1 MDIPTLHH
9 YLDDP
14 YDAAVWLCGL
24 GIVDVRRGHG
34 NLLGMAAAGVPLDLL
49 AVLVTQLERHLPGC
63 ADPDMT
69 LHNLE
74 RFVAAAR
81 NPLAIGTFFERDPQ
95 ALPTLL
101 QILSASQYLSDLLVS
116 DPEGF
121 DLVRLTDGQ
130 PVARQALVDEL
141 TAEIA
146 ALEHET
152 VVLRALRRFK
162 RRETLRI
169 AYGDIVREQSLR
181 TVTTQISFVADALVE
196 AAFQA
201 ARRKFRALRGDPIG
215 PDGEPARFVVL
226 GLGKLGGL
234 ELNYSSDIDLIFLCE
249 SEGETNGPRPVA
261 NIEFFDVVAR
271 ELVRLLTERTELGSV
286 YRVDMRLR
294 PEGARGPMVMGVDA
308 AMRYYDNRGRT
319 WERQAYIKARP
330 IAGDLPL
337 GREFLESL
345 APWVYR
351 RYLSHADISGIKAL
365 KRRIEQASHG
375 RGKGDSPIF
384 ADTKIG
390 TLPAT
395 PESVP
400 AGSERAG
407 SEPVPIFSH
416 PHGAGGAR
424 DVKTGRGGI
433 RDIEFAIQFLQLLN
447 GGDLPELRT
456 GNTLEALAQLDRAGC
471 LTNQERSI
479 LEENYTFLRKIEH
492 RLQIMLDLQTHLLP
506 EKHADLAKLALR
518 MGYATNEDRSA
529 LEAFLAD
536 FRGKTELNRKILDH
550 LLHDAFGD
558 ARQSQAE
565 VDLVL
570 DPDPPPEQIV
580 EVLGKYRFRD
590 VKQAYKNLMSLA
602 EERIRFLSTRRCQHF
617 LAAIAPQ
624 LLAAIAE
631 TPDPDSTLVNLDQVS
646 GSLGGKGALWELFS
660 FNPPSLRLYVEL
672 CAYSPYLSGIL
683 TSNPGM
689 IDGLM
694 DSLVLD
700 KLPTRESM
708 ERQLTE
714 LCHAAEDIDPILQSF
729 KNDQQL
735 CVGVRDILGKEDVQ
749 ATTGALSDI
758 AEACLAQIAAREHAR
773 LVARLGQPTI
783 AEGRRAGKP
792 CEMVILALGKFGGR
806 EMNYHS
812 DLDII
817 FLYEADGQTVAAL
830 ETKRKKRTD
839 ENLPH
844 ASSAMPRL
852 SAKSPPSPSFSPAI
866 QTTTNQH
873 FFSELGQRIIK
884 AASRLTSYGRL
895 YEVDARLRP
904 TGKSGALATTFDEF
918 ARYFTEGGG
927 QLWERQA
934 LCKARAVYGSL
945 RAAKGAFAAVA
956 ESAFTRR
963 WRRCDAAEIRQM
975 RQRLEESVAA
985 AGDLKRGPGGIV
997 DVEFLVQMLQLKH
1010 AHGNPRL
1017 RVANTLAAL
1026 GELQRAGLLSAGD
1039 FEVLDASYRLLRT
1052 IEGRLRLMN
1061 SAARDQLPQDPVE
1074 LTKLAN
1080 LLHYPS
1086 SDGLLADYGNATRQ
1100 IRSQFDRI
1108 FAAEAGDG

>member
-1 MDIPTLHH
+1 MDILTLRH

-49 AVLVTQLERHLPGC
+49 AGVATQLERHLPGC

-74 RFVAAAR
+74 RFVEAAR

-101 QILSASQYLSDLLVS
+101 QILSASQYLGDLLVS

-201 ARRKFRALRGDPIG
+201 ARRKFRSARGVPIR

-226 GLGKLGGL
+226 GLGKLGGM

-249 SEGETNGPRPVA
+249 SEGQTNGPRPIS
-261 NIEFFDVVAR
+261 NIEFFDLVAR

-330 IAGDLPL
+330 IAGDLSL

-345 APWVYR
+345 APWIYR

-375 RGKGDSPIF
+375 GCEK
-384 ADTKIG
+384 TG
-390 TLPAT
+390 T
-395 PESVP
+395 
-400 AGSERAG
+400 G
-407 SEPVPIFSH
+407 SEPVRADSVGTDSGEAPVPVFSH
-416 PHGAGGAR
+416 PHGTGGAR

-433 RDIEFAIQFLQLLN
+433 RDIEFVIQFLQLLN

-479 LEENYTFLRKIEH
+479 LEENYAFLRKIEH

-506 EKHADLAKLALR
+506 ERHDDLAKLALR
-518 MGYATNEDRSA
+518 MGYATNEERSA

-536 FRGKTELNRKILDH
+536 YRGKTDLNRKILDH
-550 LLHDAFGD
+550 LLHDAFSD

-570 DPDPPPEQIV
+570 DPDPPPQRIV

-590 VKQAYKNLMSLA
+590 VKQAYRNLMSLA

-646 GSLGGKGALWELFS
+646 DSLGGKGVLWELFS

-700 KLPTRESM
+700 KLPTRETLG
-708 ERQLTE
+708 RQLAE

-735 CVGVRDILGKEDVQ
+735 CVGVRDILDKEDIQ

-758 AEACLAQIAAREHAR
+758 AEVCLAQIAEREHAR
-773 LVARLGQPTI
+773 LVARLGRPTI
-783 AEGRRAGKP
+783 AGERRRGKP

-817 FLYEADGQTVAAL
+817 FLYEADGQTVANA
-830 ETKRKKRTD
+830 R
-839 ENLPH
+839 PA
-844 ASSAMPRL
+844 ASH
-852 SAKSPPSPSFSPAI
+852 
-866 QTTTNQH
+866 TTTNQH

-895 YEVDARLRP
+895 YEVDVRLRP
-904 TGKSGALATTFDEF
+904 TGKSGALATTFEEF
-918 ARYFTEGGG
+918 ARYFSEGDG

-934 LCKARAVYGSL
+934 LCKARAVYGSA
-945 RAAKGAFAAVA
+945 RAAKGALAAVA
-956 ESAFTRR
+956 QSAFTRR
-963 WRRCDAAEIRQM
+963 WRRGDAVEIRQM

-1010 AHGNPRL
+1010 AHANPRL
-1017 RVANTLAAL
+1017 RVPNTLAAL
-1026 GELQRAGLLSAGD
+1026 AELHQAGLLSADDHNLFDTG
-1039 FEVLDASYRLLRT
+1039 YRLLRT

-1086 SDGLLADYGNATRQ
+1086 SGGLLADYEDATRQ
-1100 IRSQFDRI
+1100 ICARFDRI
-1108 FAAEAGDG
+1108 LAEGAGGD